1 MRQRKALLAH
11 LLLAAL
17 RRIRLGIDALMIA
30 ASMTAP
36 TTSLADC
43 SILAGTADGWNKND
57 ATTGAQEALKEAISE
72 WKATNNVDI
81 HSVTAI
87 RPEPRP
93 YWRSKVAPH
102 LFLEPDIVT
111 NESHTTCWR
120 GVVSP
125 VVCTSGAKVCW

>member
-36 TTSLADC
+36 TPSLAEC
-43 SILAGTADGWNKND
+43 SILAGTADGWNKSD
-57 ATTGAQEALKEAISE
+57 ASSAAQEALKAAISE
-72 WKATNNVDI
+72 WKATNKVDTP
-81 HSVTAI
+81 SVSAI
-87 RPEPRP
+87 RPKPQP
-93 YWRSKVAPH
+93 YWRSEVAPH
-102 LFLEPDIVT
+102 LLLEPDVVT
-111 NESHTTCWR
+111 NESYTTCWK